1 MFEIG
6 DVVLYNCH
14 HYGFIVAIQDNILGK
29 NRPKVYTIEFFDG
42 GIKCTLSKNLLLIKD
57 KNEVPR

>member
-6 DVVLYNCH
+6 DVVLYNRH
-14 HYGFIVAIQDNILGK
+14 HYGFITAIQDNILGK
-29 NRPKVYTIEFFDG
+29 SRPKVYTIEFFAG
-42 GIKCTLSKNLLLIKD
+42 GTTRTQSKNLLLIKD